1 MPNTTLDFYN
11 DNSLY
16 YPISS
21 KLTVF
26 PCAWRD
32 HGIDPEARLNSEKS
46 LSNLGGQGGGNKS
59 YISIANSELSNTTIT
74 IVLNGYT
81 FTLSG
86 VNLSEFIT
94 NTSTTVYVKIKLES
108 YSITNSKTST
118 KLGSFYSNSTG
129 ESENTTNAVL
139 DIDLDGS
146 GTKYFTGL
154 AFSLTKPEDI
164 SSYIKI
170 YENGKFVNRNILP
183 INITNGKETGSIVLN
198 SVSNFNDEATAN
210 ETNIAS
216 NIYAFASG
224 FGTTASGEYSHTEGF
239 NTTASNNATHAEG
252 NLAKAFGNYSH
263 AEGNETTAYGQS
275 SHAEGYQTKTG
286 DENDDTKGKYA
297 HAEGFNTTASNE
309 AAHAEGKNTNA
320 SGHTSHAEGLNTTA
334 SGNYG
339 THAEGEETDALG
351 DSSHSE
357 GYYTVAIGDYSHAEG
372 QETTAS
378 SNASHTEGK
387 QTRASG
393 TATHAE
399 GSNTI
404 ASGEYAHVEGHG
416 NIISDA
422 VVFGTRSG
430 TSTQPYI
437 FSYVSAAQ
445 SVKKGSILRV
455 TISDADYYLKV
466 DSIADNPL
474 LISFTTLTSGFPTS
488 TVTLP
493 NASLIRGIA
502 SGEAAHAES
511 SMTTASGTATHAEGS
526 NTIAGGA
533 YSHAE
538 GNGTVASGNASHAEG
553 NVTTASGSASH
564 AEGYHTEA
572 FGNYSHAEG
581 YYTIASSNYSHVEG
595 YYTKANKNYQHVF
608 GKYNVEDNGKVE
620 IVGWGTADNQRK
632 NIRTLDET
640 GNEILTGYIT
650 CDGFSTN
657 GGYTPAATTER
668 AGIYIN
674 GNNEINFTSSGNDI
688 CFGYKKYGKNA
699 VTNYRFYNSSNSST
713 GGTIYAGSFY
723 ATSDARLK
731 ENIITFKPEK
741 SILDLPVYK
750 FDFITGTKNNI
761 GCLAQD
767 LQEICP
773 EIVHEGTDGYL
784 SIEESKIIYLLL
796 DEVKKLKVEVEELK
810 HDKK

>member
-11 DNSLY
+11 DNNLY
-16 YPISS
+16 YPISN

-32 HGIDPEARLNSEKS
+32 HGIDPESRLNSEKS

-59 YISIANSELSNTTIT
+59 YINIAKGELSNTTIT

-94 NTSTTVYVKIKLES
+94 NTSTTVYVKIKLED
-108 YSITNSKTST
+108 YSITNSKKST
-118 KLGSFYSNSTG
+118 KLGSFHSASTG

-139 DIDLDGS
+139 DIDLDES

-224 FGTTASGEYSHTEGF
+224 FGTTASGQYSHTEGHLT
-239 NTTASNNATHAEG
+239 NAYSEASHAEGCETTAGDETSLISKYEHAEGHLTTARYEAAHAEGVSTEASGQATHAEG
-252 NLAKAFGNYSH
+252 YNTTASSPWAHAEGFTTTASNMASHAEGYNTKASGLHSHDEGEGNGTDKGIASGNASHSEGGYTTASGSYSHAEGSGTAASGDYSHAEGYNTTASGDYSHAEGYNTKASGPGSHTEGYTTKASGNYSH
-263 AEGNETTAYGQS
+263 AEGSITMASGHY
-275 SHAEGYQTKTG
+275 SHAEGYNTTAS
-286 DENDDTKGKYA
+286 DEYA
-297 HAEGFNTTASNE
+297 HAEGVSTE
-309 AAHAEGKNTNA
+309 A
-320 SGHTSHAEGLNTTA
+320 SGAASHAEG
-334 SGNYG
+334 
-339 THAEGEETDALG
+339 
-351 DSSHSE
+351 
-357 GYYTVAIGDYSHAEG
+357 
-372 QETTAS
+372 
-378 SNASHTEGK
+378 TE
-387 QTRASG
+387 
-393 TATHAE
+393 
-399 GSNTI
+399 
-404 ASGEYAHVEGHG
+404 
-416 NIISDA
+416 
-422 VVFGTRSG
+422 
-430 TSTQPYI
+430 
-437 FSYVSAAQ
+437 
-445 SVKKGSILRV
+445 
-455 TISDADYYLKV
+455 
-466 DSIADNPL
+466 
-474 LISFTTLTSGFPTS
+474 
-488 TVTLP
+488 
-493 NASLIRGIA
+493 
-502 SGEAAHAES
+502 
-511 SMTTASGTATHAEGS
+511 TTASGTD
-526 NTIAGGA
+526 
-533 YSHAE
+533 
-538 GNGTVASGNASHAEG
+538 
-553 NVTTASGSASH
+553 SH

-572 FGNYSHAEG
+572 KGNYSHAEG
-581 YYTIASSNYSHVEG
+581 YYTTAESNYSHVEG
-595 YYTKANKNYQHVF
+595 YYTKATKNYQHVF
-608 GKYNVEDNGKVE
+608 GKYNIEDNQKVE
-620 IVGWGTADNQRK
+620 IVGWGTGTAVNQRK

-657 GGYTPAATTER
+657 GSYTPAATTER

-674 GNNEINFTSSGNDI
+674 GNNEINFTSSGSDI
-688 CFGYKKYGKNA
+688 NFGYKKLGKNA
-699 VTNYRFYNSSNSST
+699 VTNYKFFNSSSSST

-731 ENIITFKPEK
+731 ENLIAFKSEK

-784 SIEESKIIYLLL
+784 SIEENKIIYLLL
-796 DEVKKLKVEVEELK
+796 DEVKKLKAEVEELK
-810 HDKK
+810 HDRK